1 MDPVTALVV
10 SAIAAGSVEGVSDTA
25 GQAVKDAYAW
35 LKNVI
40 SRKYTNVDVSALERR
55 PESESKQTSLAEDL
69 EVAGSQAMPSLVRQR
84 SPY

>member
-40 SRKYTNVDVSALERR
+40 SRKYTNVDVSALASIFR
-55 PESESKQTSLAEDL
+55 
-69 EVAGSQAMPSLVRQR
+69 QAVGPA
-84 SPY
+84 